1 MTPEFVV
8 VNINRRS
15 TVAERVSIAGTSAAR
30 RKGLLGVEDLAPGV
44 GLWLAPCEAIHTFG
58 MKAPIDA
65 IFLDHDYFVR
75 KLRVCLPPKR
85 IAVCLFAASVL
96 ELAAG
101 TAART
106 GTAVGHRLRFDL
118 PRISEERPSFCR

>member
-1 MTPEFVV
+1 MDTFVV
-8 VNINRRS
+8 VNINCRS
-15 TVAERVSIAGTSAAR
+15 TVAERVSVAGTSAAR
-30 RKGLLGVEDLAPGV
+30 RKGLLGIEHLAPGV
-44 GLWLAPCEAIHTFG
+44 GLWIAPCEAIHTFG

-75 KLRVCLPPKR
+75 KLRACLPPWR
-85 IAVCLFAASVL
+85 ISVCLFATSVL
-96 ELAAG
+96 EVAAG

-118 PRISEERPSFCR
+118 PKTSEELCSFCR